1 MTDFELW
8 VKGCEVNKAELYCLE
23 GNGETGLYETKSKY
37 LHNYNYYYNRS
48 VFHVWIN
55 GKCEFSGMD
64 HMTALRLFAKRRKRN
79 EVEIY

>member
-8 VKGCEVNKAELYCLE
+8 VKGCEINKAELYCLE
-23 GNGETGLYETKSKY
+23 GNGETGIYETKSKC
-37 LHNYNYYYNRS
+37 LHNYNYYYNSS

-64 HMTALRLFAKRRKRN
+64 YMTALRLFTKRSGESN
-79 EVEIY
+79 E